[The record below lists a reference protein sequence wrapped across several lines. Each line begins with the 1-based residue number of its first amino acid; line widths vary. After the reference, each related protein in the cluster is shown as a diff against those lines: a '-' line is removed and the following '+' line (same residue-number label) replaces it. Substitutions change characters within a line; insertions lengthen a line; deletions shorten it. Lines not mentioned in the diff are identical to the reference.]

1 MADVVRQDVVRLDL
15 EVSDT
20 FKELKKISSEIDEL
34 KKLLKGGIGD
44 DEFDELKDSAKKTK
58 QPIEDTRKSTNKLKE
73 AVVDLGKKAATV
85 GFNGLKKMAGVSF
98 KALGVGLAGAATGIG
113 AIVKQSVDA
122 FSEFEQLKGGV
133 ETLFGTNGAKSVEE
147 YASLTGKS
155 VDDVKTKFAE
165 LEKAQELVLTNAN
178 NAYKTSGLSANAYM
192 ETVTSFSASLI
203 NSVKGDTKLAAEMAD
218 SAIVDMSDN
227 ANKMGTDISLI
238 QNAYQGF
245 AKGNYTMLDNL
256 KLGFGGTKTEME
268 RLVNEAAKLDKS
280 VKAND
285 MSFGNITKAIHAH
298 QVEMSMSG
306 ITYKEYLELVKSG
319 KKTEEEAFKLLGTT
333 AKEANF
339 TVKGSLEQTK
349 AAWGNMLTAIGSGE
363 NMDQCFNNLLESVEI
378 FGKNIIPVAERS
390 LEGIGVVVEKLAPKI
405 EENLPK
411 VIKTLLPPL
420 LSAASS
426 LLSGLIRA
434 LPGIAKTVIKEI
446 PNVAGQLGNAIIEG
460 ITGKEVSGKA
470 LAGFA
475 KMFGGISVGLLALIP
490 TMKGFKAFQNVKSLF
505 SKATALGGEDGSPLG
520 GEKGGIFSVFEN
532 LAKTKTTTVLKGMA
546 NLAIILGGFA
556 ALAAA
561 FTFVAPH
568 IAKLGDLKSV
578 LELSATMGVLG
589 VLGSVLTKFASTA
602 GMIPITTV
610 LKGLANIAIV
620 IGGTALLTLLTGF
633 ATMIP
638 LDTAKVLKFSLC
650 MGVLGTLGSVLA
662 GFAGIVGM
670 IPIPVVLSGLANIGL
685 VLGGFTGLILAFSE
699 LSKVEGFN
707 SFIESGG
714 EVLAKITNTVGKIA
728 GSLIGGIG
736 EGVTASLPAMGEHI
750 AGFAKSLEPMFTMFK
765 GADMGGV
772 GSFFSALG
780 GFVLKLSG
788 GKILDFFSG
797 GADFS
802 GVAKGLGQLADGEG
816 TKKFFTMVNA
826 LPEEAFGKGKKLFDC
841 LDGISSLPN
850 TGGIGQVFSG
860 ENDYGGVAKGLEQ
873 LAGEGVKKF
882 FTMVQGLN
890 EVAFGNGKEFFKCLD
905 GISALPNTGGIG
917 QLFSGKNDYSGVA
930 EGLGQLAADGVKKF
944 FTMVQ
949 GLKEA
954 AFTNTKKFWGI
965 IKDAGTVANVNLGG
979 LETKGKALSGFMKE
993 VNGAFKTDIGKV
1005 VDTSISDIVKK
1016 ISKLPKQMADAV
1028 RNNGSVLAD
1037 AFVKIWK
1044 DTVNAVKTP
1053 VNKLIS
1059 GANWV
1064 LKEFGSKKT
1073 VASWTPYAK
1082 GTDGHKGGNALVND
1096 GRGAELVQMPN
1107 GQAFIPQGRNVLL
1120 PNAPKGMKVLP
1131 AEQTAQLMGKKS
1143 PTYHYAKGTG
1153 KFDIW
1158 QYMDEPSGLGPAIKN
1173 NFVDYN
1179 GLSGLALHIGQGM
1192 VNTISGQMTDWAK
1205 KLYDEFGIGKGWKW
1219 PSAAR
1224 GINSYYGRRTAPKK
1238 GASTNHGGID
1248 IDASWGTPV
1257 FASKGGRVTIAGP
1270 WGGYGNLVEIDHGQ
1284 GWTTRYGHN
1293 SSLLVSVGQRVRQGQ
1308 TIALVGSTGISTGP
1322 HIHFEIR
1329 RNGLTVNPLSYL
1341 DKFANGGIAT
1351 KPSLFGDDGAEM
1363 AIPLK
1368 KEKRK
1373 RAIDLWKYTGNVL
1386 GYTPENSTIGSIG
1399 SVQTTENNSYA
1410 PVFNF
1415 YVNGNVDDMPTRRK
1429 LKKAVKEAVDEVF
1442 ESMGRKNPSVQ
1453 VY

>member
-20 FKELKKISSEIDEL
+20 FKELKKISAEIDEL
-34 KKLLKGGIGD
+34 KKLFKGGMGD
-44 DEFDELKDSAKKTK
+44 DEFDKLKDSAKKAKKPLEEVKTTATK
-58 QPIEDTRKSTNKLKE
+58 VKD
-73 AVVDLGKKAATV
+73 AVVDIGKKAATV
-85 GFNGLKKMAGVSF
+85 GYNGLKKMAGVSF
-98 KALGVGLAGAATGIG
+98 KALTVGLAGAATAIGGIV
-113 AIVKQSVDA
+113 AKSVSAYAD
-122 FSEFEQLKGGV
+122 FEQLFGGV
-133 ETLFGTNGAKSVEE
+133 ETLLGAKGAKSAQE
-147 YASLTGKS
+147 YAKITGVSANK
-155 VDDVKTKFAE
+155 AE
-165 LEKAQELVLTNAN
+165 EEFKKAIGSQNLVMKNAN
-178 NAYKTSGLSANAYM
+178 DAYKTAGMSANQYM
-192 ETVTSFSASLI
+192 ETITTFAASLKS
-203 NSVKGDTKLAAEMAD
+203 SVGNDTMEAAKLADVAIKDMA
-218 SAIVDMSDN
+218 DN
-227 ANKMGTDISLI
+227 ANKMGTPLESVSTVYSNL
-238 QNAYQGF
+238 ARGMYM
-245 AKGNYTMLDNL
+245 TLDNL
-256 KLGFGGTKTEME
+256 KLGYAGTKEGAMDM
-268 RLVNEAAKLDKS
+268 VNHAAKIDKS

-285 MSFGNITKAIHAH
+285 ISYANLVKAIHAV
-298 QVEMSMSG
+298 QEEMD
-306 ITYKEYLELVKSG
+306 IT
-319 KKTEEEAFKLLGTT
+319 GTT
-333 AKEANF
+333 NKEASK
-339 TVKGSLEQTK
+339 TITGSLNAVK
-349 AAWGNMLTAIGSGE
+349 AAWGNLMPALIQGGDQF
-363 NMDQCFNNLLESVEI
+363 DQCVDNLVESLGT
-378 FGKNIIPVAERS
+378 FGKNIMPA
-390 LEGIGVVVEKLAPKI
+390 LEKGLSGVGKLVEKASPII
-405 EENLPK
+405 EENFPK
-411 VIKTLLPPL
+411 LVKTLLPPL

-426 LLSGLIRA
+426 LLSGLIKA
-434 LPGIAKTVIKEI
+434 LPSIVKTVVKEI
-446 PNVAGQLGNAIIEG
+446 PNVASQLGNAIVEG
-460 ITGKEVSGKA
+460 ITGKKVSGKA
-470 LAGFA
+470 LTGFA

-490 TMKGFKAFQNVKSLF
+490 AMKGFKALQSLKALFGKS
-505 SKATALGGEDGSPLG
+505 SDLGGEEGGALG
-520 GEKGGIFSVFEN
+520 GEKGGIFSIFEK
-532 LAKTKTTTVLKGMA
+532 LAKTKPTTVLKGMA

-620 IGGTALLTLLTGF
+620 IGGTALLTVLTGF

-685 VLGGFTGLILAFSE
+685 VLGGFTALISAFSA
-699 LSKVEGFN
+699 LSKIEGFDK
-707 SFIESGG
+707 FITTGG
-714 EVLAKITNTVGKIA
+714 EVLCKITNIIGKIG
-728 GSLIGGIG
+728 GSLIGGLG
-736 EGVTASLPAMGEHI
+736 EGITASLPAMGEHI
-750 AGFAKSLEPMFTMFK
+750 AGFAKSLKPMFTMFE
-765 GADMGGV
+765 GVDMGGV

-816 TKKFFTMVNA
+816 TKKFFTMVNG

-860 ENDYGGVAKGLEQ
+860 ENDYGGVAKGLGQ
-873 LAGEGVKKF
+873 LAGDGVKKF

-917 QLFSGKNDYSGVA
+917 QLFSGKNDFSGVA
-930 EGLGQLAADGVKKF
+930 EGLGQLAKDKVKQF
-944 FTMVQ
+944 FVMMQ
-949 GLKEA
+949 GLKET
-954 AFTNTKKFWGI
+954 AFSNTKKFWSI
-965 IKDAGTVANVNLGG
+965 VKDAGTVANVNLTG
-979 LETKGKALSGFMKE
+979 LANKGTALSGFMKE

-1016 ISKLPKQMADAV
+1016 ISKLPKQMA
-1028 RNNGSVLAD
+1028 NGIKSNGSVLAD

-1173 NFVDYN
+1173 NFVNYN

-1192 VNTISGQMTDWAK
+1192 VDTISGQMTNWAK
-1205 KLYDEFGIGKGWKW
+1205 KLYDEFGIGKGWLW
-1219 PSAAR
+1219 PSISR
-1224 GINSYYGRRTAPKK
+1224 VINSYFGRRTAPKK
-1238 GASTNHGGID
+1238 GASTNHAGID
-1248 IDASWGTPV
+1248 IDGAFGSPV
-1257 FASKGGRVTIAGP
+1257 FASKGGRVSIAG
-1270 WGGYGNLVEIDHGQ
+1270 WHGGYGNLVEIDHGQ

-1293 SSLLVSVGQRVRQGQ
+1293 SSLLVSAGQRVRQGQ
-1308 TIALVGSTGISTGP
+1308 TIALVGSTGVSTGP

-1329 RNGLTVNPLSYL
+1329 RNGAALNPLSYL
-1341 DKFANGGIAT
+1341 GKGYANGGIAT
-1351 KPSLFGDDGAEM
+1351 KPSIFGEDGAEM

-1373 RAIDLWKYTGNVL
+1373 RALDLWKYTGNVL
-1386 GYTPENSTIGSIG
+1386 GYTPENSTIGNIG
-1399 SVQTTENNSYA
+1399 AVQNTENNSYA

-1429 LKKAVKEAVDEVF
+1429 LKKVVKEAVDEVF